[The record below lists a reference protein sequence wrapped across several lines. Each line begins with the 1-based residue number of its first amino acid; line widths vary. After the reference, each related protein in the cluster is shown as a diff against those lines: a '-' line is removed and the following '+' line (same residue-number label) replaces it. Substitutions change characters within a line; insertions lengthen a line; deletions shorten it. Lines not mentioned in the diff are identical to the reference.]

1 VTVPEMK
8 IASAVVMCLQVS
20 RESGSVEPGVVAI
33 QQGAADTPILRIGV
47 RHGERRM
54 VVRVERT
61 RCVLRR
67 GKLTCAVVRRPGH
80 FAGPP
85 PGLERRGDH
94 RSRCDG
100 GSHEAG
106 GAFRAG

>member
-1 VTVPEMK
+1 MK
-8 IASAVVMCLQVS
+8 IASAVVICLQVS

-47 RHGERRM
+47 RRGERQV

-67 GKLTCAVVRRPGH
+67 VEFTRAVVRRPGH
-80 FAGPP
+80 FVRPP
-85 PGLERRGDH
+85 SSVERRGN
-94 RSRCDG
+94 R
-100 GSHEAG
+100 
-106 GAFRAG
+106 